1 MIPVA
6 VIVLLLAG
14 AAVTIVDPWSDEAVM
29 PGGSADPEADE
40 DPPAAPRD
48 VTAKAGAGTVVLT
61 WSPDE
66 TGGPIEGFRVYRDGN
81 LIDTAL
87 ATETSYED
95 GNVAP
100 STVYDYRV
108 EAFGHA
114 FLESE
119 SEPIQVRT
127 RSAPTE
133 DAPVKG
139 TFDMRLVLSS
149 VDNITGLK
157 THTAGWRLTPAC
169 AKDPCGVRLVD
180 IHRVFPAM
188 ELRRAG
194 KGYLIKGRG
203 RLDLQCAGTPTDV
216 SYRLEFRVTKAGV
229 VDGEWRAER
238 IEGSFE
244 ERVAAQ
250 LGCSAGVAVYRF
262 TGHLLEH
269 QN

>member
-1 MIPVA
+1 MLA
-6 VIVLLLAG
+6 VLLSG
-14 AAVTIVDPWSDEAVM
+14 AAVIIVDPWSEEAAP
-29 PGGSADPEADE
+29 PGGSAEPEADE
-40 DPPAAPRD
+40 DLTPAAPRD

-61 WSPDE
+61 WSADK

-81 LIDTAL
+81 LIHTGMP
-87 ATETSYED
+87 TETSYED

-100 STVYDYRV
+100 STVYAYRV
-108 EAFGHA
+108 EAFGHG

-139 TFDMRLVLSS
+139 TFDMRLVLTS
-149 VDNITGLK
+149 VDNINGLK
-157 THTAGWRLTPAC
+157 THTAGWRLSPAC
-169 AKDPCGVRLVD
+169 ASDPCGVHLVD

-194 KGYLIKGRG
+194 KGYLIKDRG
-203 RLDLQCAGTPTDV
+203 RLDLQCSGTPTEV

-238 IEGSFE
+238 IEGTFN

-250 LGCSAGVAVYRF
+250 LGCSSGVAVYRV
-262 TGHLLEH
+262 TGQLLDR